1 MQGDN
6 TKMGRI
12 RRLVLD
18 TLKPHDPTIIDLAQ
32 KLSDMAG
39 VEAVNI
45 SIYEMD
51 RKVENAK
58 ITIEGN
64 DINFEEIR
72 GVIAENGGAIHSI
85 DEVVAGKIIID
96 DASTPQDPYQA

>member
-1 MQGDN
+1 
-6 TKMGRI
+6 MGKV

-18 TLKPHDPTIIDLAQ
+18 TLKPHDPSIVEMAKII
-32 KLSDMAG
+32 SDIEG
-39 VEAVNI
+39 VGAVNV

-58 ITIEGN
+58 VTIEGD
-64 DINFEEIR
+64 DIPYIQIQTLIEEL
-72 GVIAENGGAIHSI
+72 GGAIHSV

-96 DASTPQDPYQA
+96 DAVTLQD